1 MDKEQFEKILGYIKT
16 GQAEGA
22 NLLTGGDRSG
32 DRGYFIQPTVF
43 GDVSDDM
50 TICREE
56 IFGPVQAIQRFK
68 TLDEV
73 AERANR
79 NNYGLAAA
87 IFSRDNDRSTYLA
100 HALRAGTVW

>member
-1 MDKEQFEKILGYIKT
+1 M
-16 GQAEGA
+16 
-22 NLLTGGDRSG
+22 
-32 DRGYFIQPTVF
+32 V
-43 GDVSDDM
+43 
-50 TICREE
+50 ICREE

-87 IFSRDNDRSTYLA
+87 VMSRDNNRATYLA